1 MNNSDC
7 IFCKIAAGTLPC
19 FKLYEDERHVAFL
32 DINPA
37 NPGHVLVVPK
47 RHSKGLLD
55 ADDADL
61 AATLP
66 LAKLIASVLDGE
78 LRPDGINLHQANGPG
93 AAQSVFHFH
102 LHIVPRRI
110 GDGLLM
116 NWPLIPGD
124 RAAIQALA
132 DRLKAGL
139 EQRLPVRA

>member
-1 MNNSDC
+1 MSNTDC

-19 FKLYEDERHVAFL
+19 FKLYEDERHIAFL

-37 NPGHVLVVPK
+37 NPGHALIVPK
-47 RHSKGLLD
+47 RHSHGLLD
-55 ADDADL
+55 ADDTDL

-66 LAKLIASVLDGE
+66 LAKSIASVLDGE
-78 LRPDGINLHQANGPG
+78 LQPDGINLHQANGPG

-102 LHIVPRRI
+102 LHVVPRRI

-124 RAAIQALA
+124 RAAIQALT
-132 DRLKAGL
+132 DRLKAAL
-139 EQRLPVRA
+139 EQRLAVRA

>member
-1 MNNSDC
+1 MPHRDC
-7 IFCKIAAGTLPC
+7 IFCMIAAGTLPC
-19 FKLYEDERHVAFL
+19 FKLYEDERHIAFL

-37 NPGHVLVVPK
+37 NPGHALVVPK
-47 RHSKGLLD
+47 RHSGGLLD

-66 LAKLIASVLDGE
+66 LAKLIASVLEDE

-93 AAQSVFHFH
+93 AAQSVLHFH

-124 RAAIQALA
+124 RAAIQTLA
-132 DRLKAGL
+132 AHLKAAL
-139 EQRLPVRA
+139 ERRLAVRT